1 MKRASSPVYQP
12 TSLQG
17 EVSVVVVYRAF
28 DELVDR
34 IIAWMTK
41 VARGVSRYDEV
52 AVAKRTVQRIVEI
65 TVGPFANDGLRRQLP
80 GSETAPSEAGVRRC
94 GGLVI
99 DATGVVRPG
108 IRLLVRSLGR
118 FSLDWC
124 RVLGLH
130 LTGVVRRV
138 LWPRQRTVLL
148 LGMGA
153 FIDGC
158 RDDARFAAYCRGG
171 PIHPLRDATRI
182 IVEARC
188 CPVSERPD
196 VFVYA
201 TNPLLTLAQRS
212 HASLVE
218 TVRFLVEH
226 FRALASFLIAV
237 CRVPVV
243 CLLAR
248 DFAYHAMV
256 WSLNRRRLIEAFVMT
271 HSTQLGQPLWMTDLP
286 ARHYTTHM
294 IWYSTNS
301 SPLVYAG
308 DNAPGGARAVRPAI
322 PWIRHVRVDTSW
334 VWTETYADYLRKL
347 GVPGN
352 MRAIGPILWCLP
364 EAPRIH
370 RNDAEIRLA
379 VFDVTPVLQ
388 EMEQR
393 LGLIQHYYRTDTMI
407 HFIEDIVAAARAL
420 EEQIGKRASIALKP
434 KRAYEPIHD
443 SRYIAFVERLSRS
456 AFEFEVL
463 PPETNMFSLVSR
475 SDVTVVIPYSSP
487 AYVASH
493 LGRPAVYYD
502 PTGRLVPC
510 YEEDE
515 WISFASGRENL
526 VKTLRTALEGVGRS
540 RVTRLSK
547 NFLLGHGA

>member
-1 MKRASSPVYQP
+1 MKRASSPVHQP
-12 TSLQG
+12 TPLQG

-41 VARGVSRYDEV
+41 VARGVGRYDEV
-52 AVAKRTVQRIVEI
+52 AVAKRTVQRVVEI
-65 TVGPFANDGLRRQLP
+65 AAGPFANDVIRHQLL
-80 GSETAPSEAGVRRC
+80 GSETAPSGACVWRC

-99 DATGVVRPG
+99 DATGVTRPG
-108 IRLLVRSLGR
+108 IGLLVRSLGR
-118 FSLDWC
+118 FFLDWC
-124 RVLGLH
+124 RVLWLH
-130 LTGVVRRV
+130 LTGVARRV
-138 LWPRQRTVLL
+138 PWPAQRAVLL
-148 LGMGA
+148 LGLGA

-182 IVEARC
+182 IIETRRR
-188 CPVSERPD
+188 PVPIWPD
-196 VFVYA
+196 VFGYA

-212 HASLVE
+212 HSSPGE
-218 TVRFLVEH
+218 TTRFLVEH
-226 FRALASFLIAV
+226 FRALASFVIAV

-256 WSLNRRRLIEAFVMT
+256 WSLNRRLLIEAFVMT

-286 ARHYTTHM
+286 ARNYTTHI

-308 DNAPGGARAVRPAI
+308 DNAERGAGVVRPAI

-334 VWTETYADYLRKL
+334 VWTEAYADYLRRL

-352 MRAIGPILWCLP
+352 MRAIGPILWYLP
-364 EAPRIH
+364 EAPSIQ

-379 VFDVTPVLQ
+379 VFDVTPVSH
-388 EMEQR
+388 EMKQR
-393 LGLIQHYYRTDTMI
+393 LGLVQHYYRTDTMI
-407 HFIEDIVAAARAL
+407 RFIEDIVAAARAL
-420 EEQIGKRASIALKP
+420 EEQIGKRALIALKP

-456 AFEFEVL
+456 TIEFEVL
-463 PPETNMFSLVSR
+463 PPETNMFSLVSG

-502 PTGRLVPC
+502 PTGQLVPS

-515 WISFASGRENL
+515 WISFASGREDL
-526 VKTLRTALEGVGRS
+526 VKTLRMALESVGRS
-540 RVTRLSK
+540 RATRLSK
-547 NFLLGHGA
+547 NFLLGRGA